1 MRTIVSCVTTIQPLL
16 GKIELV
22 VSHKSSVSSGIDTN
36 IELNKFITW
45 NLVSRLA
52 SLKLNLLH
60 IGGESF
66 GEVQSRFL
74 HWSYLSQRSF
84 TTRQL
89 VKSKLYQLCHRQSY
103 PNEIKADSDSKYL
116 RSNSQFLV
124 KCNQG
129 NQPSLVFLELENFVL
144 DLSLIP
150 AQPKFGIINVLIEIP
165 AGSKNK
171 YEFDKDLNAIALDRV
186 LSSSVQY
193 PYDYGFIPNTL
204 GNDGDPLDGMVII
217 DQPTFPGCVIAARPI
232 GMLEMIDGGDRD
244 EKILCVADK
253 DPRYAHVKSLK
264 DIPQHRL
271 DEISEFFKTYKNLEK
286 KVTEILG
293 WKDVDAVMP
302 LVQECVAAA
311 KK

>member
-1 MRTIVSCVTTIQPLL
+1 MR
-16 GKIELV
+16 
-22 VSHKSSVSSGIDTN
+22 SGGAILS
-36 IELNKFITW
+36 IILILEHFI
-45 NLVSRLA
+45 
-52 SLKLNLLH
+52 
-60 IGGESF
+60 
-66 GEVQSRFL
+66 
-74 HWSYLSQRSF
+74 
-84 TTRQL
+84 
-89 VKSKLYQLCHRQSY
+89 
-103 PNEIKADSDSKYL
+103 
-116 RSNSQFLV
+116 
-124 KCNQG
+124 
-129 NQPSLVFLELENFVL
+129 L

-150 AQPKFGIINVLIEIP
+150 AQPKYGIINVLIEIP

-171 YEFDKDLNAIALDRV
+171 YEFDKDMNAMALDRV

-204 GNDGDPLDGMVII
+204 GNDGDPLDGMVMM

-244 EKILCVADK
+244 EKILCVPDK
-253 DPRYAHVKSLK
+253 DPRYANVKSLK

-293 WKDVDAVMP
+293 WQDVDAVMP

-311 KK
+311 NK